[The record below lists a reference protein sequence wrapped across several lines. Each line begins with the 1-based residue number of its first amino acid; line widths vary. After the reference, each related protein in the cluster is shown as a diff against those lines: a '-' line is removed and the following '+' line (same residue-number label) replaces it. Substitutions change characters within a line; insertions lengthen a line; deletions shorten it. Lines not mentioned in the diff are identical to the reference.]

1 MSSLTD
7 IGIYELLP
15 PNLQDAEAKALSAAI
30 QSEFVPFM
38 EQIRKVLIFAD
49 PDNLVEPVCDLLA
62 RIFDVYAYEQS
73 FEITVKR
80 KLVQGAIL
88 AKMEMGTAKAVQDIL
103 SAIYG
108 TARIREWF
116 DYAGDPFHFKVE
128 VDVSE
133 TGIKSGTVDA
143 ISQKVEQY
151 QNVRSQMEEIH
162 CSLQRCAAARI
173 GVSHALG
180 SLLLIHPYTAG
191 NIQAEI
197 GVFAAG
203 LVLYSENMIIGRE

>member
-1 MSSLTD
+1 MSSLTE

-15 PNLQDAEAKALSAAI
+15 PNLQDAGTKSLSIAI
-30 QSEFVPFM
+30 QSEFIPFT

-49 PDNLVEPVCDLLA
+49 PDSMEEPVCDLLA
-62 RIFDVYAYEQS
+62 LIFDVYAYEQS
-73 FEITVKR
+73 FEIAVKR

-103 SAIYG
+103 STIYG
-108 TARIREWF
+108 TARIVEWF
-116 DYAGDPFHFKVE
+116 DYEGDPFHFKVE

-133 TGIKSGTVDA
+133 TGIKSGTVDS
-143 ISQKVEQY
+143 ITQKVEQY

-162 CSLQRCAAARI
+162 CSLQRSANAKI

-180 SLLLIHPYTAG
+180 SLMLIHPYTAE
-191 NIQAEI
+191 NMQARA

-203 LVLYSENMIIGRE
+203 LVFYSETMIIERE